1 PSLPP
6 LKSRRKPPSWTN
18 PRDSL
23 LPSPSCPQVPK
34 GNEMKSNQIKSNL
47 LLFSSSF
54 FSFNFTRS
62 RTLFPSSHQDPNS
75 TAAWNAVVKG
85 RKKWILFPPHL
96 VPPGVHPSADGRK
109 GGRER
114 GREGGRERGREGG
127 KRGER

>member
-1 PSLPP
+1 MGICIYIYIHHFS
-6 LKSRRKPPSWTN
+6 
-18 PRDSL
+18 
-23 LPSPSCPQVPK
+23 
-34 GNEMKSNQIKSNL
+34 
-47 LLFSSSF
+47 SSSF
-54 FSFNFTRS
+54 FSFSLTRS

-114 GREGGRERGREGG
+114 GREGGREGGREKGG
-127 KRGER
+127 KVGCGGRKDDSQC